1 MTPRAEAFCQ
11 SVEGVWFIGS
21 GSRPWGAL
29 TAPVSCG
36 TVRHKGFP
44 AVFALL
50 FATSLLASARSS
62 ERISFRTDVMA
73 VLSKAGC
80 NAGQCHGNAN
90 GKAGFKLSLR
100 GQDPDLDYN
109 ALTRDMFG
117 RRTDPEAAD
126 QSLILLKPT
135 TQIAHEGGQR
145 FKQDS
150 EEYQILRAWIAEGM
164 PSDPPNTPTLERL
177 EVSPAD
183 QVLFE
188 PSNEIQLLARAFFSD
203 GSDRDVTRMAVYDT
217 ANSLVK
223 VTHDG
228 LVERQSSGETTV
240 LIRYLH
246 AQVPV
251 RLAFR
256 PARPGF
262 VWKNP
267 PPNNYIDEEVLA
279 KLRVLRINPSDLC
292 SDNEFIRRAY
302 LDLLGILPAAEE
314 ARAFVNEGPGD
325 PQMTK

>member
-1 MTPRAEAFCQ
+1 MGWLVSVLVLPAAAGASGASEA
-11 SVEGVWFIGS
+11 
-21 GSRPWGAL
+21 
-29 TAPVSCG
+29 T
-36 TVRHKGFP
+36 
-44 AVFALL
+44 
-50 FATSLLASARSS
+50 
-62 ERISFRTDVMA
+62 ISFRNDVMA

-100 GQDPDLDYN
+100 GQDPEWDYT

-117 RRTDPEAAD
+117 RRTDSEESD

-177 EVSPAD
+177 EVSPTEKI
-183 QVLFE
+183 LFE
-188 PSNEIQLLARAFFSD
+188 PSKDIQLRARALFSD
-203 GSDRDVTRMAVYDT
+203 GSDREVTRMVVYDS

-223 VTHDG
+223 VTQDG
-228 LVERQSSGETTV
+228 RAQHQGSGETTV
-240 LIRYLH
+240 LVRYLH

-251 RLAFR
+251 RLAFM

-262 VWKNP
+262 VWNNQP
-267 PPNNYIDEEVLA
+267 ANNYLDEEIFA

-292 SDNEFIRRAY
+292 SDSEFIRRAY
-302 LDLLGILPAAEE
+302 LDLLGILPTAEE
-314 ARAFVNEGPGD
+314 ARAFLND
-325 PQMTK
+325 ALPQKRARLIDQLLERSEFADFWALKWADLL